1 MHHLNHTK
9 VREKVVDCRAS
20 GRKEG
25 ANTAVSQSQ
34 STDAWQGRGEESE
47 RLFSTTYTYYHFT
60 THPVVLCGEA
70 REALAEPLARLAALL
85 RLHADLVPAAH
96 VEIVDAAHA
105 VDGDL
110 LGRGRGLLCLALGH

>member
-1 MHHLNHTK
+1 MSSERK
-9 VREKVVDCRAS
+9 KR
-20 GRKEG
+20 GRKHG
-25 ANTAVSQSQ
+25 SFAIAIDGRMGSQRE
-34 STDAWQGRGEESE
+34 GRGEESE
-47 RLFSTTYTYYHFT
+47 RLFSTTYTIRHST

-70 REALAEPLARLAALL
+70 RETLAEPLARLAALL
-85 RLHADLVPAAH
+85 RLHADLVPAAR

>member
-1 MHHLNHTK
+1 MSI
-9 VREKVVDCRAS
+9 VERAEEKRAQT
-20 GRKEG
+20 RQFR
-25 ANTAVSQSQ
+25 NRNRRTH
-34 STDAWQGRGEESE
+34 GRGEESE
-47 RLFSTTYTYYHFT
+47 RLFSTTYTIYHFT

-70 REALAEPLARLAALL
+70 RETLAEPLARFAAL
-85 RLHADLVPAAH
+85 RLHADLVRAAR

>member
-1 MHHLNHTK
+1 MGSQ
-9 VREKVVDCRAS
+9 RE
-20 GRKEG
+20 
-25 ANTAVSQSQ
+25 
-34 STDAWQGRGEESE
+34 GRGEESE
-47 RLFSTTYTYYHFT
+47 RLFSTTYTIRHST

-70 REALAEPLARLAALL
+70 RETLAEPLARLAALL
-85 RLHADLVPAAH
+85 RLHADLVPAAR

>member
-1 MHHLNHTK
+1 MSSERK
-9 VREKVVDCRAS
+9 KR
-20 GRKEG
+20 GRKHGSFAIAIDGREG
-25 ANTAVSQSQ
+25 RRV
-34 STDAWQGRGEESE
+34 GETH
-47 RLFSTTYTYYHFT
+47 FNPPTYYTIRHS

-70 REALAEPLARLAALL
+70 REALAEPLARFAAL
-85 RLHADLVPAAH
+85 RLHADLVPAAR

>member
-1 MHHLNHTK
+1 MHPLNHTK

-34 STDAWQGRGEESE
+34 STDAREGRRVGEAHSPNFYELHLS
-47 RLFSTTYTYYHFT
+47 

-70 REALAEPLARLAALL
+70 RETLAEPLARLAALL
-85 RLHADLVPAAH
+85 RLHADLVPAAR